1 LKRKADLIIDARNGK
16 NLTHLQRV
24 LLFKDSSATQKA
36 TVMLTKILERT
47 EAPKVRSFHEGKTI
61 VFTNG
66 CFDILHVGHVRY
78 LAAARQLG
86 DVLVVGLNSDD
97 SVRELKGPGRP
108 LNPEGDRA
116 EILAALEAVN
126 HVVVFA
132 EKRATNLMR
141 ELTPDIYAK
150 GGDYTTD
157 TLDPDEVAALREIG
171 ARIEILPLVRGKS
184 TTGLLKAIQ
193 QR

>member
-1 LKRKADLIIDARNGK
+1 
-16 NLTHLQRV
+16 V
-24 LLFKDSSATQKA
+24 
-36 TVMLTKILERT
+36 LTKILDRT
-47 EAPKVRSFHEGKTI
+47 EASKVRGLHEGKTI

-78 LAAARQLG
+78 LAAARRLG

-97 SVRELKGPGRP
+97 SARQLKGPGRP
-108 LNPEGDRA
+108 LTPEEDRA

-126 HVVVFA
+126 HVVVFN
-132 EKRATNLMR
+132 EKSATNLVR
-141 ELTPDIYAK
+141 ELAPTIYAK

-184 TTGLLKAIQ
+184 TSGLLKTIQ

>member
-1 LKRKADLIIDARNGK
+1 
-16 NLTHLQRV
+16 
-24 LLFKDSSATQKA
+24 
-36 TVMLTKILERT
+36 
-47 EAPKVRSFHEGKTI
+47 VR
-61 VFTNG
+61 
-66 CFDILHVGHVRY
+66 
-78 LAAARQLG
+78 Q
-86 DVLVVGLNSDD
+86 
-97 SVRELKGPGRP
+97 LKGPGRP
-108 LNPEGDRA
+108 LNPEEDRA

-126 HVVVFA
+126 HVVVFN
-132 EKRATNLMR
+132 EKRATNLVR
-141 ELTPDIYAK
+141 ELAPNIYAK